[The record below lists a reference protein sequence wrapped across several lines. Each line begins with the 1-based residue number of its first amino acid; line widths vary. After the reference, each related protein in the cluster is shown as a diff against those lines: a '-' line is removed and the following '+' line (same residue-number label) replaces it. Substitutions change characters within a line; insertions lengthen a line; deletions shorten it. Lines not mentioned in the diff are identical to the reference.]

1 MDLNHLCDLA
11 ERLSGLFIMA
21 YRVYFRGLLHN
32 VTLPRSWFI
41 NLIRPRPNLSKNT
54 STFLPFTRVLIDLM
68 QRVSNQVE
76 QYSPFPSETGD
87 HFRAD
92 GGRVTNITGPFYIAR
107 M

>member
-1 MDLNHLCDLA
+1 MDLNHLCDLV

-21 YRVYFRGLLHN
+21 YRVNFRGLVHN

-41 NLIRPRPNLSKNT
+41 NLIRPLPHLRKRT
-54 STFLPFTRVLIDLM
+54 SAFLPFTRTIVDLM
-68 QRVSNQVE
+68 WRIRKQVE
-76 QYSPFPSETGD
+76 SPPQSNHVD
-87 HFRAD
+87 QFRAD